1 MMDSN
6 VNRATPQRSDATFQ
20 SSPDRQKTS
29 QTAQATKRAAVNPSE
44 IAQRAYDLYE
54 QGGRQDG
61 RALEDWF
68 NAEQQLA
75 DAAGK

>member
-1 MMDSN
+1 MDTN
-6 VNRATPQRSDATFQ
+6 VNRATPQGSAATSQ
-20 SSPDRQKTS
+20 SSPDRQKTT
-29 QTAQATKRAAVNPSE
+29 QTAQTIKRAVPSPSD

-68 NAEQQLA
+68 NAEHQLA